1 MDNLYI
7 SISQPHGMTGRYE
20 ILRKINQNTF
30 SVYIA
35 PGRVLSEALIP
46 GPVRMMHGPVT
57 YLTFGHV
64 HPFLSLPP
72 DQTHR
77 IGFRR
82 VEGMSG
88 LIGAIRK
95 DESHL
100 LFIQYSR
107 EYLEEY
113 ETSIPVL
120 AETCRTHARHHAPV
134 VILAVSHDEII
145 EQIGIRSDRY
155 IILTDKTRKTKGGG
169 RDLGQKTLHECPR
182 ADGPCPSR
190 KEILRYGQ
198 QSLPV

>member
-1 MDNLYI
+1 
-7 SISQPHGMTGRYE
+7 MTGRYE
-20 ILRKINQNTF
+20 ILRKINQNTL

-46 GPVRMMHGPVT
+46 VTVRMMHRPVT
-57 YLTFGHV
+57 YLTFGHT
-64 HPFLSLPP
+64 HPFLSLPQ

-95 DESHL
+95 DESNL

-107 EYLEEY
+107 ELFEEY

-120 AETCRTHARHHAPV
+120 AETCRAHARHHAPV

-155 IILTDKTRKTKGGG
+155 IVLTDKKRKSKGGG
-169 RDLGQKTLHECPR
+169 RDFGQKTLHECSLS
-182 ADGPCPSR
+182 DGISPSQ
-190 KEILRYGQ
+190 KETLRYGQ
-198 QSLPV
+198 QVLPI